1 MIAKFLSL
9 NETTK
14 KYQVTFDSRNQN
26 AFRVHIGDKNVKVL
40 ANYDGIYLSKPDK
53 DFFRKVAKD
62 HFFIEGLKKLQT
74 VG

>member
-14 KYQVTFDSRNQN
+14 KYRVTFDSRDQN

-40 ANYDGIYLSKPDK
+40 ANYDGLYLSKPDK
-53 DFFRKVAKD
+53 DFLGKWLKIIFLLKD
-62 HFFIEGLKKLQT
+62 
-74 VG
+74 